1 METACLTALYR
12 YPVKGLS
19 PEPLDH
25 ATLEAGGWF
34 PGDRIHAVENGPSG
48 FDPAKPVHRPKIA
61 YLMLMRQARL
71 ARLHTH
77 YDDATTTLVLNRD
90 GKELARGNLSTPEGR
105 AAIEDFLSGF
115 MGMEARGP
123 LKVLNAPASYRF
135 MDSAKSGFVSLLN
148 LATVRDLETQMGTRI
163 DPLRFR
169 MNLHLEGWPAGAEL
183 ELVGRTLMVGPVR
196 FEVLKRTS
204 RCPATEVNPRTAE
217 RDLDV
222 VAGLRR
228 AYGHVDCG
236 IYMRPLNGG
245 TVRMGDRIEL
255 CAPVPEQASSTA
267 LAG

>member
-1 METACLTALYR
+1 METARLTALYR

-19 PEPLDH
+19 PQPLDH
-25 ATLEAGGWF
+25 ATLEPGGWF

-48 FDPAKPVHRPKIA
+48 FDPANPVHRPKIA

-71 ARLHTH
+71 ARLNTH
-77 YDDATTTLVLNRD
+77 FDDATTTLVLNRD
-90 GKELARGNLSTPEGR
+90 GAELVRGNLSTPEGR
-105 AAIEDFLSGF
+105 AEIEDFLTGF

-123 LKVLNAPASYRF
+123 LKILNAPANYRF

-148 LATVRDLETQMGTRI
+148 LATVRDLEARMGVKI

-183 ELVGRTLMVGPVR
+183 DLVGRTLMVGAVR

-217 RDLDV
+217 RDMDV
-222 VAGLRR
+222 VAGLRH

-245 TVRMGDRIEL
+245 TVRTNDKIVL
-255 CAPVPEQASSTA
+255 CAAAQEQAPSTA

>member
-1 METACLTALYR
+1 MESARLTALYR

-19 PEPLDH
+19 PELLDH
-25 ATLEAGGWF
+25 ATLEPGGWF

-48 FDPAKPVHRPKIA
+48 FDPAHPVHRPKIA

-71 ARLHTH
+71 ARLSTH

-90 GKELARGNLSTPEGR
+90 GKELARGDLSTPQGC

-123 LKVLNAPASYRF
+123 LKILRAPQTYRF
-135 MDSAKSGFVSLLN
+135 VDSAKSGFVSLLN
-148 LATVRDLETQMGTRI
+148 LATVRDLEARMGARI

-183 ELVGRTLMVGPVR
+183 ELVGRTLMVGAVR

-204 RCPATEVNPRTAE
+204 RCPATEVNPFTAE

-222 VAGLRR
+222 VAGLRQ

-236 IYMRPLNGG
+236 IYMRPLTGG
-245 TVRMGDRIEL
+245 TVRTGDTIMV
-255 CAPVPEQASSTA
+255 CASAPEQASATA